1 MPMNATS
8 TPTDVELPLMA
19 FEPSV
24 VKNELQLD
32 ARYQDENHEL
42 QQRAQA
48 SIDQLLRIDHNDIEE
63 KRNSVAAVEALG
75 AELQKM
81 AARRS
86 DMLKQSIHT
95 LSKTGDDGGPVANSL
110 IELRSKVEEL
120 DPNQFD
126 FSTNWLRRALS
137 ALPFVGT
144 PIKQYFAKYQSAS
157 TVIADIVAS
166 LEKGKDQLK
175 RDNITLEDDQK
186 YMQDLSQK
194 LKKAIAFAELVDQ
207 GLTQKTDNELPSD
220 DPKTVF
226 IKEEI
231 LFPLR
236 QRIMDL
242 QQQLAV
248 AQQAILTIEIIKRN
262 NKELI
267 RGVNRALG
275 VTINALQIAV
285 TLALALANQRIV
297 LEKLEAV
304 NQTTDNLIAQ
314 TAEKLKTQGVAIHK
328 QASSAQLSMETL
340 RKAFQ
345 DIEIAFNDISKFRQE
360 ALPKMAATIVEMD
373 QFAAKAEQVINK
385 LEAGQALEKHY
396 GLDIE

>member
-1 MPMNATS
+1 MNATS